1 MVEFANHGGKCC
13 GAKHIYGLGT
23 NPEILRDAISG
34 GSILLGRNAPKE
46 STELRLKRLLLG
58 VIRFYPSVLVEV
70 ILRRGHHSKI
80 DTLKA
85 NHDSVTDEMI
95 LEACSYSQLRW
106 VPILKGCGF
115 KVKETW
121 HNSNSGNDLVR
132 LSFCTG
138 DRRRSA
144 IIKKLEKELK
154 IVKKAP
160 ASVAFR

>member
-23 NPEILRDAISG
+23 DPGLPLNAARN
-34 GSILLGRNAPKE
+34 GSAFLDPNVPKE
-46 STELRLKRLLLG
+46 SRELRFKRLLRG
-58 VIRFYPSVLVEV
+58 VIKLYPSVLLEV
-70 ILRRGHHSKI
+70 TLRRGRQSKI
-80 DTLKA
+80 DTLEA

-106 VPILKGCGF
+106 VPILKRCGF

-121 HNSNSGNDLVR
+121 HNSNSGNELVR

-138 DRRRSA
+138 DKRRNA
-144 IIKKLEKELK
+144 IINKLEKELK